1 MGHIKHLLICLFPLS
16 TKLVVILF
24 TGLNLGL
31 TWTSHRSIW
40 MQFEITDGLL
50 KKAMTAFLVLG
61 ACSYGAM
68 FVTYILW
75 FMGLID

>member
-1 MGHIKHLLICLFPLS
+1 
-16 TKLVVILF
+16 
-24 TGLNLGL
+24 
-31 TWTSHRSIW
+31 
-40 MQFEITDGLL
+40 MQFEVTDGVL
-50 KKAMTAFLVLG
+50 KKAMAAFLVLG